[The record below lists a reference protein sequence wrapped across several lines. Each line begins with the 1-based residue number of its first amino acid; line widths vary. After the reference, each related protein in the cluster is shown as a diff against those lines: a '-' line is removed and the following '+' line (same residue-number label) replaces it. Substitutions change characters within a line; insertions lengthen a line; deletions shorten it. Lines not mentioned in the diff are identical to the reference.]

1 MKNRDAEYLDLL
13 RDYYAEHRVMPSF
26 SGIARL
32 IGLRTTSAVSAF
44 VARMKKH
51 GFLSSSPDKRLQP
64 GRGFFERQVVDKVK
78 AGQPQAANEPGPRG
92 LNIDEYLIEA
102 PSRTEL
108 LTVDGDSMI
117 DAGLLPGD
125 TLVVMKGAPT
135 SLGDIVVAVVDG
147 EFTVKY
153 LAKDKAG
160 FYLEP
165 ANKAHS
171 PIRAKESL
179 NLYGVVAGVFR
190 KY

>member
-32 IGLRTTSAVSAF
+32 VGLKTTSAVSAF
-44 VARMKKH
+44 VARMKGH

-64 GRGFFERQVVDKVK
+64 GRSFFERQVVDKVK

-117 DAGLLPGD
+117 DAGLMPGD
-125 TLVVMKGAPT
+125 TLVVKKSAPT
-135 SLGDIVVAVVDG
+135 NLGDIVVAVVDG

-153 LAKDKAG
+153 LEKDKSG
-160 FYLEP
+160 FYLKP
-165 ANKAHS
+165 ANKKHKS
-171 PIRAKESL
+171 IRPHDGL
-179 NLYGVVAGVFR
+179 TIFGVVAGCFR